1 MKIPLAYSLRNLLTR
16 RLTTFLTAGG
26 MALVVFVYASTMML
40 AAGLEKTL
48 VATGSD
54 DNVIATRKAA
64 NSEVQSGVERSQ
76 AAIVES
82 LPDIAVDGGG
92 KPLVTKELVVLIN
105 LPKRDEDKPA
115 NVVIRGISP
124 ASLALRPQIRL
135 LEGRQPRPGA
145 MEVIAGRSIADR
157 FKGGG
162 LGETIRFG
170 MSNWLVV
177 GVFDAG
183 NSGFSSEIWGDVN
196 QLMQAFRRPVFSSV
210 SFRMANPAD
219 FNSVRQKLESDPRLT
234 LDVRRE
240 TAYYRDQAEA
250 MSRFLRILGMTLTV
264 IFSLGA
270 VIGAMITMYAAVAN
284 RVGEIGTM
292 RALGFRRSSI
302 MAAFLF
308 ESLLL
313 GFIGGIFGLIFAS
326 CMQLVTISTMNW
338 QTFSELAFPFALTFG
353 IGCKSML
360 FALVMGLAGGFVP
373 AFRASRMPIVA
384 ALREN

>member
-338 QTFSELAFPFALTFG
+338 QTFSELAFSFALTFG